1 MFLWFSLVSMDVMSL
16 KIVAA
21 STYAHPNELG
31 GIQRK
36 IDVKVGGNEK
46 NKLVQIAWKEKNEF
60 LTTNFIYDLK
70 NMEQQQKLDNWVNMK
85 ERAGE
90 RWLTKR
96 TREPKKTQ
104 K

>member
-1 MFLWFSLVSMDVMSL
+1 MDVMSL

-46 NKLVQIAWKEKNEF
+46 NKLVQIA
-60 LTTNFIYDLK
+60 
-70 NMEQQQKLDNWVNMK
+70 
-85 ERAGE
+85 
-90 RWLTKR
+90 
-96 TREPKKTQ
+96 
-104 K
+104 